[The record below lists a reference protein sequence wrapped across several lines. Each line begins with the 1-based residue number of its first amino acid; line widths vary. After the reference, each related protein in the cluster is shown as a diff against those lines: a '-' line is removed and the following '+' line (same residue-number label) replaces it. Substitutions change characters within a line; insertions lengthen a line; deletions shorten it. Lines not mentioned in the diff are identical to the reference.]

1 MSAKQTVMIACR
13 ALAVY
18 CLVWFLADFAYL
30 PLNVYTLYHHVETV
44 SAMAPPYWRNYYLLE
59 LSARL
64 LRMIGLFFA
73 VQWFYRAGP
82 SIEKYFLSPSDEEL
96 DRGTKSMH
104 SAL

>member
-1 MSAKQTVMIACR
+1 MSAKQAVTIASR

-18 CLVWFLADFAYL
+18 CLMWFVADLTYL
-30 PLNVYTLYHHVETV
+30 PSNVHSLFHHLESA
-44 SAMAPPYWRNYYLLE
+44 SAMASPYLRNYYLLE

-82 SIEKYFLSPSDEEL
+82 SIEGYFLSPSEEEL
-96 DRGTKSMH
+96 DRSP
-104 SAL
+104 